1 MGDRRLAPDLKRFF
15 AARGFAMASIE
26 YRLTGEAIF
35 PAQLHDVKTA
45 IRWLRSVASQY
56 GFDGERIGVWGSSAG
71 GHLAALTA
79 PTGDS
84 VMEPERPEHGEFSTR
99 VAAVVEGYGP
109 MDFLRMDE
117 QRPKPGTFTEDP
129 EAAHLPKGPPAA
141 SPDSPESR
149 LIGAPIH
156 TRPDIARTASP
167 LAYAKAGA
175 PPFLILHGR
184 SDSLVPMGQSELLF
198 DALAAT
204 GNEATLLLID
214 GIGHAFLGRQDGW
227 GDGRA
232 TTLRHTAGGKTD
244 ADRVGPTASYAL
256 IEDFF
261 RQHLAD

>member
-1 MGDRRLAPDLKRFF
+1 MADGKQTSGQGVRVITDLVFAAPGGKSLLADLYLPENAKTPPPVILWLHGGAWRVGDRRLAPDLKRFF

-79 PTGDS
+79 LTGDS
-84 VMEPERPEHGEFSTR
+84 VMEP
-99 VAAVVEGYGP
+99 
-109 MDFLRMDE
+109 
-117 QRPKPGTFTEDP
+117 
-129 EAAHLPKGPPAA
+129 
-141 SPDSPESR
+141 
-149 LIGAPIH
+149 
-156 TRPDIARTASP
+156 
-167 LAYAKAGA
+167 
-175 PPFLILHGR
+175 
-184 SDSLVPMGQSELLF
+184 
-198 DALAAT
+198 
-204 GNEATLLLID
+204 
-214 GIGHAFLGRQDGW
+214 
-227 GDGRA
+227 
-232 TTLRHTAGGKTD
+232 RHTAGGKTD

>member
-1 MGDRRLAPDLKRFF
+1 MGDRRLGPDLKRFF

-45 IRWLRSVASQY
+45 IRRLRSVASQY

-79 PTGDS
+79 LSGDS

-99 VAAVVEGYGP
+99 VAAVLEGYGP

-129 EAAHLPKGPPAA
+129 EAAHRPKGPPAA